1 MEDWRKIDEED
12 LDEEEILSRNKCR
25 EMSDEELKSIVP
37 VWTTNIYKMQGA
49 IYHPTYPGSNYVFMR
64 CNLEKL
70 IEHSSNLDDVVFNKT
85 FDGYWPEES
94 RFAGIINRWLN
105 KEYVDPPILEM
116 EKDDLI
122 IKEGRHRTI
131 MAQYIGVKDI
141 IVSVPQ
147 YLIEDMQKLIDAVI
161 LETD

>member
-1 MEDWRKIDEED
+1 
-12 LDEEEILSRNKCR
+12 
-25 EMSDEELKSIVP
+25 
-37 VWTTNIYKMQGA
+37 MQGA